1 MGATGPPPVGPW
13 QVKQPSSWLSYKSLP
28 CAALPMKL
36 PPPIPL
42 DEELL
47 LEDELLEELLDDELL
62 DEDELPP
69 GTATPEELLLEEELL
84 DEELE
89 LLLDEEELELLDELL
104 AVSSDPP
111 QPVRPILIAT
121 TNDTVLKAAFVFM
134 VLIPLFYRFRYIQPE
149 IARHGALKQTALWL
163 PALIFCADSAGD
175 CSQDAVSCGF
185 IRLM

>member
-1 MGATGPPPVGPW
+1 
-13 QVKQPSSWLSYKSLP
+13 
-28 CAALPMKL
+28 MKL

-47 LEDELLEELLDDELL
+47 LEDELLEELLDDELLDDELL

-84 DEELE
+84 DEEPE
-89 LLLDEEELELLDELL
+89 LLLDDEELELLDELL

-111 QPVRPILIAT
+111 HPVRPILIAT

-134 VLIPLFYRFRYIQPE
+134 VLIPLFYRFRYIRCD
-149 IARHGALKQTALWL
+149 IARQ
-163 PALIFCADSAGD
+163 
-175 CSQDAVSCGF
+175 SCTRANRF
-185 IRLM
+185 VAASVDTLRILSL